1 MDRSDYQSKII
12 MPFLRDY
19 YKWPDDIAD
28 RYARG
33 MLEAHQMICTSDT
46 GVLMDMRAAVPN
58 VFDMAITYSYVNPYV
73 ADITEDWVDNL
84 GFEPIQTIVW
94 KDARQLWLNHLLN
107 YTNYRMNR
115 DPRFRT
121 YDSEAWAEFFEE
133 FKNTPGR
140 HRNEFIVTSD
150 GVLLGDTLAEDA
162 EFPTVEKEHALG
174 EVNG

>member
-1 MDRSDYQSKII
+1 
-12 MPFLRDY
+12 
-19 YKWPDDIAD
+19 
-28 RYARG
+28 
-33 MLEAHQMICTSDT
+33 
-46 GVLMDMRAAVPN
+46 
-58 VFDMAITYSYVNPYV
+58 VNPYV
-73 ADITEDWVDNL
+73 TELTESWVDNL

-94 KDARQLWLNHLLN
+94 KDARQVWLNDLLD
-107 YTNYRMNR
+107 YAELRKNR

-121 YDSEAWAEFFEE
+121 YDSEEWAEFFEE

-140 HRNEFIVTSD
+140 HRDEFIVTSD